1 LLHKIHPAEQT
12 QQRSCCRQLG
22 EKLAKG
28 MGMGMGMGMVTQQV
42 LGKGWVRVRVR
53 VKVRGCLG

>member
-28 MGMGMGMGMVTQQV
+28 MGMGMGMVTQQV